1 MNVLFSKNIA
11 AVAYHATFEF
21 QKRRCPTSQI
31 SRTSGFRRQKRLRQH
46 SGPGQFLVNRV
57 THQIVREVYRTI
69 SATETVTISPGTR
82 PSTEYDQGNDI
93 IAMQMYSEK
102 SKVAV

>member
-31 SRTSGFRRQKRLRQH
+31 SRTSGFRRQKRLKRY
-46 SGPGQFLVNRV
+46 SESSQFLVYRD

-69 SATETVTISPGTR
+69 SATEMVTISPGTR
-82 PSTEYDQGNDI
+82 PRTEYDHGKDMM
-93 IAMQMYSEK
+93 AMQIYSEK
-102 SKVAV
+102 SKAAV